1 MNFDKN
7 RNVFKSQQFNFNMV
21 EYLFISSV
29 KDAYEIGK
37 GNIIVLEKGKKGK
50 MKNWCILK
58 DKYKLFDSIKSQI
71 NIIENSLDLTPE
83 DIVLNDINRL
93 INSFYFE
100 VINLNNKTVIIE
112 DISDN
117 VRNFTFNR
125 LKNSQKLRKFYLK
138 VLRR

>member
-1 MNFDKN
+1 
-7 RNVFKSQQFNFNMV
+7 MV
-21 EYLFISSV
+21 EYLFIPLT

-58 DKYKLFDSIKSQI
+58 DKCKLFDSIKSQI

-117 VRNFTFNR
+117 VRDFTFNR